1 MLVYDET
8 NPAGG
13 WGKTPKGFQG
23 SNNVARALTDM
34 TKYKNTIV
42 YLAGSLNYEIIK
54 GLNLNAALGTT
65 LAYQDGYYYQYP
77 YDDGAFAML
86 EDFTDSNTKKQQ
98 YVATYT
104 ANYSKEF
111 KGHAVSALL
120 GYEAR
125 RSENRYVIYRNR
137 DSFVSEPQSSTQAA
151 GIANLTAD
159 FQNTDALDRIL
170 SQFARVEYGYM
181 AKYLLTANIRR
192 DGYGSKFG
200 PENRYG
206 IFPGVSAGWVISK
219 ESFMSNVKF
228 MNMLKMRAG
237 YGILGNAVGQDFA
250 FTNYYESGVSYDW
263 KTDGTAARATALAQ
277 ASKLPN
283 PNIQWEEVATANV
296 GFDAGFWENRVVVNV
311 DFYSR
316 QTKKMLYDIMIPPS
330 AGVGTSVP
338 ANIGQMS
345 NKGVEFNIE
354 YRDEAGD
361 FNYFVAFNGGF
372 NKNELISLNP
382 ELERLF
388 ISSGNIGTGESGQGF
403 YGLVYPCRSEPG
415 QPLGQ
420 FYGLETAG
428 IWATNAATG
437 ETRPTY
443 SGYTP
448 KAGDLIYVD
457 QNTDGKIDTKDMTY
471 IGNPWPKFTYGISL
485 GATWKNIEVRALFNG
500 VVGNEIYNAFESWE
514 YVFFSDYN
522 TTQKIYETSFFGDAG
537 LTNIP
542 RAGTLTD
549 PDRNKNWG
557 AVSDYHVQSG
567 SYLRMKNLQLSY
579 TLPANALN
587 KLHISAMKIFA
598 SADNLFVITKYKGM
612 DPEIPAQGGSI
623 LAQGLDF
630 TSQRYPLSRITSLGI
645 NVTF

>member
-1 MLVYDET
+1 
-8 NPAGG
+8 
-13 WGKTPKGFQG
+13 
-23 SNNVARALTDM
+23 
-34 TKYKNTIV
+34 
-42 YLAGSLNYEIIK
+42 
-54 GLNLNAALGTT
+54 
-65 LAYQDGYYYQYP
+65 
-77 YDDGAFAML
+77 
-86 EDFTDSNTKKQQ
+86 
-98 YVATYT
+98 
-104 ANYSKEF
+104 
-111 KGHAVSALL
+111 
-120 GYEAR
+120 
-125 RSENRYVIYRNR
+125 
-137 DSFVSEPQSSTQAA
+137 
-151 GIANLTAD
+151 
-159 FQNTDALDRIL
+159 
-170 SQFARVEYGYM
+170 M

-354 YRDEAGD
+354 YRDAGD

-420 FYGLETAG
+420 FYGLETAV
-428 IWATNAATG
+428 
-437 ETRPTY
+437 
-443 SGYTP
+443 SGQPMQLRVNTAYIQRIHP
-448 KAGDLIYVD
+448 KG
-457 QNTDGKIDTKDMTY
+457 
-471 IGNPWPKFTYGISL
+471 
-485 GATWKNIEVRALFNG
+485 R
-500 VVGNEIYNAFESWE
+500 
-514 YVFFSDYN
+514 
-522 TTQKIYETSFFGDAG
+522 
-537 LTNIP
+537 
-542 RAGTLTD
+542 
-549 PDRNKNWG
+549 
-557 AVSDYHVQSG
+557 
-567 SYLRMKNLQLSY
+567 
-579 TLPANALN
+579 
-587 KLHISAMKIFA
+587 
-598 SADNLFVITKYKGM
+598 
-612 DPEIPAQGGSI
+612 
-623 LAQGLDF
+623 
-630 TSQRYPLSRITSLGI
+630 
-645 NVTF
+645 